1 MNQEEIDRLTAVAGV
16 ALIAGYIFGR
26 QSTDR
31 LRRRI
36 NRRIQML
43 KKVESTLNTEK
54 DLMNEFINWINEQDV
69 TTSEHREFISG
80 WNERVTFMNMAVKA
94 EM

>member
-1 MNQEEIDRLTAVAGV
+1 MTEEETNRLTAIAGA
-16 ALIAGYIFGR
+16 ALIAGYILGR
-26 QSTDR
+26 HSTDR

-36 NRRIQML
+36 NRKIQML

-54 DLMNEFINWINEQDV
+54 DLMNEFITWINDQDV
-69 TTSEHREFISG
+69 TTTEHREFISG
-80 WNERVTFMNMAVKA
+80 WNERVIFMNMAVKA